1 MLTQSRWEIPTMKLI
16 AGLATLAVVVVLIA
30 AFGALTRGTGND
42 PSTGSVQIV
51 MEDLRFTPNQL
62 NATVGVPL
70 RLRVTNRGT
79 ERHDLNF
86 PSLHMPGLEGV
97 QAIVEPGETRSVT
110 LRFDQ
115 PGTHTFICSLPGH
128 AAAGMTGA
136 VIVWP

>member
-1 MLTQSRWEIPTMKLI
+1 MKLI
-16 AGLATLAVVVVLIA
+16 AGLMAFAAAVVLVAAIGVV
-30 AFGALTRGTGND
+30 TGGSGNE
-42 PSTGSVQIV
+42 PSTGSAEIV

-62 NATVGVPL
+62 NAKVGVPL
-70 RLRVTNRGT
+70 RVRVTNRGL

-97 QAIVEPGETRSVT
+97 ESIVERGATRTIT

-115 PGTHTFICSLPGH
+115 AGTHTFICSLPGH

-136 VIVWP
+136 VFVRP

>member
-1 MLTQSRWEIPTMKLI
+1 MKLI
-16 AGLATLAVVVVLIA
+16 AGLMAVAAAVVLIVA
-30 AFGALTRGTGND
+30 VGLVTRGSGND
-42 PSTGSVQIV
+42 PSTGSAEIV

-62 NATVGVPL
+62 NAKVGVPL
-70 RLRVTNRGT
+70 RVRITNRGL

-97 QAIVEPGETRSVT
+97 ESIVEPGATRSVT
-110 LRFDQ
+110 LQFDA

-136 VIVWP
+136 VIVRP